1 MAVIDAYRPV
11 LGLGSIA
18 ILANGPLTLLI
29 VAENVKSLGGE

>member
-18 ILANGPLTLLI
+18 ILANGPLALLI
-29 VAENVKSLGGE
+29 VAENVKILGGE

>member
-1 MAVIDAYRPV
+1 MAVIDAYSPV

-29 VAENVKSLGGE
+29 VTENVKSLGGG